1 MKQIYFLISAMF
13 IGTLA
18 NAQVKMP
25 VQAAKDVQASSVY
38 LNTEAP
44 VQAARAVFW
53 SHDCD
58 VNDCSDWSFDN
69 GAYEVGAPW
78 TDIDI
83 SFECTTDGPAG
94 PYNQWAGGSG
104 DGSAA
109 SSMNSTTS
117 SNGTII
123 VDSDLFG
130 ADANYDANWVE
141 NCWFQTY

>member
-25 VQAAKDVQASSVY
+25 VQAAKDVQASGVY

-53 SHDCD
+53 SHDCNVD
-58 VNDCSDWSFDN
+58 NCSDWSFDN

-83 SFECTTDGPAG
+83 NFECTTL
-94 PYNQWAGGSG
+94 S
-104 DGSAA
+104 SAH
-109 SSMNSTTS
+109 SSFLRSTS
-117 SNGTII
+117 
-123 VDSDLFG
+123 
-130 ADANYDANWVE
+130 
-141 NCWFQTY
+141 

>member
-58 VNDCSDWSFDN
+58 VNDCSDSSFDN
-69 GAYEVGAPW
+69 GAYEVDAPW

-83 SFECTTDGPAG
+83 NF
-94 PYNQWAGGSG
+94 
-104 DGSAA
+104 
-109 SSMNSTTS
+109 
-117 SNGTII
+117 
-123 VDSDLFG
+123 
-130 ADANYDANWVE
+130 
-141 NCWFQTY
+141 

>member
-53 SHDCD
+53 S
-58 VNDCSDWSFDN
+58 
-69 GAYEVGAPW
+69 
-78 TDIDI
+78 
-83 SFECTTDGPAG
+83 
-94 PYNQWAGGSG
+94 Q
-104 DGSAA
+104 
-109 SSMNSTTS
+109 
-117 SNGTII
+117 TIVMWMI
-123 VDSDLFG
+123 AVTGLLTM
-130 ADANYDANWVE
+130 
-141 NCWFQTY
+141 QLMK